1 MSSFGKSVKA
11 IKISDDNRNFLV
23 GRLDLSPM
31 DEDFKETLPTGWY
44 VVMPF
49 GVRGVH
55 FWTLLS
61 PEEFEERINSSH
73 SKPLA
78 NGFVEVLFK

>member
-11 IKISDDNRNFLV
+11 IKITNDNRNFLV

-31 DEDFKETLPTGWY
+31 DEDFKEALPTGWY
-44 VVMPF
+44 IVMPF
-49 GVRGVH
+49 GEKGVH
-55 FWTLLS
+55 FWALLS
-61 PEEFEERINSSH
+61 PEEYALRVDSSD